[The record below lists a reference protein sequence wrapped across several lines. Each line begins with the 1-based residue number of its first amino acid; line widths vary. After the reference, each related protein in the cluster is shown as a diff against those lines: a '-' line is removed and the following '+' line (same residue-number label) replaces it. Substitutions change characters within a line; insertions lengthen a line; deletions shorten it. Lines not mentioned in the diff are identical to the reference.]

1 MRSSLIIS
9 LTLVIALLLSVMP
22 MSNVLELGRPMWLAM
37 VLAYWVMALPHRVGL
52 LTAWITGLATDV
64 LYGQLF
70 GQHALVMTLVAWMML
85 LLHQRIRRFPLWQ
98 QSLVMLPVLGIAQML
113 LLSSPVSLPGMIFT
127 FALMLLLWLNSLT
140 GNRPPTLLF
149 LLPAV
154 VSALLWPWVYSVLR
168 GVRKRFHVL

>member
-1 MRSSLIIS
+1 MRSSLIIG
-9 LTLVIALLLSVMP
+9 LTFLVALLLSVMP
-22 MSNVLELGRPMWLAM
+22 MPAPLELGRPMWLAM

-52 LTAWITGLATDV
+52 LTAWVTGLATDV

-70 GQHALVMTLVAWMML
+70 GQHALVMTLVAWMIL

-113 LLSSPVSLPGMIFT
+113 LL
-127 FALMLLLWLNSLT
+127 WLNSLT
-140 GNRPPTLLF
+140 GNRPPTLMF

-154 VSALLWPWVYSVLR
+154 VSAILWPWVFSVLR
-168 GVRKRFHVL
+168 GVRRRFHVL

>member
-1 MRSSLIIS
+1 MRSSLIIG
-9 LTLVIALLLSVMP
+9 LTILVALLLSVMP
-22 MSNVLELGRPMWLAM
+22 MPAALELGRPMWLAM

-52 LTAWITGLATDV
+52 LTAWVTGLATDV

-85 LLHQRIRRFPLWQ
+85 LLYQRIRRFPLWQ

-113 LLSSPVSLPGMIFT
+113 LL
-127 FALMLLLWLNSLT
+127 WLNSLT

-154 VSALLWPWVYSVLR
+154 VSAILWPWVYSVLR

>member
-1 MRSSLIIS
+1 MRSSLIIG
-9 LTLVIALLLSVMP
+9 LTFVVALLLSVMP
-22 MSNVLELGRPMWLAM
+22 MPAMLELGRPMWLAM

-52 LTAWITGLATDV
+52 LTAWVTGLATDV

-70 GQHALVMTLVAWMML
+70 GQHALVMTLVAWMIL

-113 LLSSPVSLPGMIFT
+113 LL
-127 FALMLLLWLNSLT
+127 WLNSLT

-154 VSALLWPWVYSVLR
+154 ISAILWPWVSSVLHA
-168 GVRKRFHVL
+168 VRKRFHVL

>member
-1 MRSSLIIS
+1 MRSSLIIG
-9 LTLVIALLLSVMP
+9 LTFVVALLLSVMP
-22 MSNVLELGRPMWLAM
+22 MPTVMEFGRPMWLAM

-113 LLSSPVSLPGMIFT
+113 LL
-127 FALMLLLWLNSLT
+127 WLNSLT

-154 VSALLWPWVYSVLR
+154 VSAVLWPWVFSVLR